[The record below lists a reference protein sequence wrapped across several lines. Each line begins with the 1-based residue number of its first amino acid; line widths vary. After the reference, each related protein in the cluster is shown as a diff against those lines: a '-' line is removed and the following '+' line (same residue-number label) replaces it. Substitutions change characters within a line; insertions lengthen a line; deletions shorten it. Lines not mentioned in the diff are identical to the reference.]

1 MGNKDKTWD
10 ENAATSSDRE
20 QESRDTALART
31 IALAVTEAFAKQKA
45 EETKLIT
52 ETFTRQMEKTQAQY
66 DELLKVSRA
75 QNSTTTLKVSSG
87 SQGFRVMDP
96 FDWTHD
102 KNIYQRWQLWS
113 MKARLA
119 LDAMEG
125 DNEKTKI
132 FYLQHWLDGKGID
145 KIKGWMN
152 SKILISQEDYDSL
165 EERDRVGKYPAD
177 KVESYFTL
185 VENILTPRSNP
196 LLAVE
201 ELHVAKQGSMTSQD
215 FYSHI
220 LQIVKRCQFPNPEA
234 EERAIRDAIFIGM
247 NSQRARDKAINLM
260 NEEGK
265 IVTVEFLMNHLAVE
279 DGNSQH
285 KFLSQL
291 NSSSSVNMVAYDRRQ
306 NKGKGNR
313 GKQSSGRNTA
323 QNKSRGQASSSTVQP
338 FRKPPGME
346 GKCMRCGKPDH
357 LQGQKCAAKNAK
369 CKECHKIGHFYK
381 VCQSKKRT
389 RRANLAQAVPQNE
402 NDTHIDE
409 CGLVQPNP
417 PLVGMLK
424 LINHIGT
431 TSGTQGKHLKFPID
445 VDVRGSYKDHLIV
458 RVDTGADVN
467 CMNETTFKKLFPK
480 VQLDVCPYEIQ
491 NFGNSTAD
499 ISILGQFQTYLQF
512 RGKKYLNTFIV
523 TNANDCPNLLSHG
536 ATFRMNVLKP
546 NYPRENMVKGDEV
559 PNFKIGK
566 PTCTSN
572 VFQILQDLR
581 LKRHSG
587 NFEPKTYRPS
597 TTSTTGTN
605 QPKSHEKASKN
616 TIGTVNIDNLDT
628 VSSNPIPCRTM
639 QPPKASTFRTMPT
652 LTVSTNQPVSN
663 RRPSHPQSGLP
674 PCCMHVLQAKGQVHK
689 SGETPALRKVQ
700 HPHNGR
706 TSVSRFPLTKQEI
719 LSQYSSCFEGIG
731 RFPGDPYKFHL
742 KPDHKPARHAPR
754 KVPVHLEK
762 AFKEEIDSLVS
773 QGILEE
779 VKEHTDWVNSYVIVE
794 KDTGNA
800 HAPNHTIKKKLRICL
815 DPRDLNEAL
824 EREPYH
830 TRSVDEI
837 TAKLQGMTVFTI
849 VDFRKGYWMVV
860 LHPDSRKLTCMA
872 LPFGRFQWTRLPM
885 GTVVAQDIF
894 QSKLDA
900 IFIGMNGVTG
910 IADDMIIAGKDE
922 MEHDRNFQ
930 AFMEKCM
937 ENNLTLNAEKIQFKQ
952 KQVSFYGHVWSE
964 NGISPDPKKI
974 QALKHMEFPPDKE
987 TMRSFLGMINYLNRY
1002 SALSAHLAAPLSSL
1016 THQAADYKPEKTHME
1031 NFQRLKMEISK
1042 TEALPYFNTSAET
1055 TLQTDAS
1062 KKGLGACLIQ
1072 NGKVV
1077 CYASRSLTKTE
1088 QNYQNLER
1096 EALGTIWGMEK
1107 FHYFLYGKEFT
1118 LETDQKPLVSIYKKH
1133 MVDISP
1139 RVQRLIVRSFPYQ
1152 PFTVVYKKGRD
1163 IPVADALSRVTPMD
1177 PEDNIKLPII
1187 AVNMITKL
1195 VLMSTFAQDNFSRK
1209 LDRIRKSTSQD
1220 DQLTRLSRYIN
1231 TGFPCE
1237 KKNLPRDLQ
1246 DYWNYRD
1253 TLSVENGL
1261 ITCGSRIIVPHE
1273 MRAEMM
1279 QYIHEGHQGK
1289 ERCLLRARNTV
1300 FWPRISHDIQEL
1312 IERCIICQEHG
1323 KSQPI
1328 MGITQELPPFPWHTL
1343 ATDIFYWK
1351 RMDFLIVADVFSKY
1365 FLVRKLINSTST
1377 AVCAEIATIVTELGL
1392 PHVIRSD
1399 NGPCYSSKEF
1409 QQMLQRYNI
1418 THHTSSPHHPRSNG
1432 FVERM
1437 VGVAKKL
1444 MDKAGSEGK
1453 PWISGLYEYRV
1464 TPQSGSIASPL
1475 QLLTQRI
1482 PREKDL
1488 PQLPSTLGAQ
1498 EMYDTHQEILR
1509 RQPDRPE
1516 RSYIE
1521 LTPGMAVWVQHK
1533 QNTSWEPAIIA
1544 SQTSP
1549 NSYWIMQENGDDQPK
1564 LYRRTRSMLKIRCT
1578 EVRKPSLEYNQPTEM
1593 NKAKFHSPHSLNEER
1608 NHVQHNSVDKIP
1620 RDLVIPT
1627 KSNTS
1632 APDSVF
1638 SEGKEE
1644 NTDIAEEAP
1653 AEVPAPAPATAPTLE
1668 TVEERPHTPGS
1679 RKSTRK
1685 NFGRPASAYSDFYM

>member
-1 MGNKDKTWD
+1 MGNKDKTHD
-10 ENAATSSDRE
+10 ENAATSSNWE

-31 IALAVTEAFAKQKA
+31 ITQAVAEAFAKQKA

-52 ETFTRQMEKTQAQY
+52 ETFTRQMEKTQVQY
-66 DELLKVSRA
+66 DELLKVSHA
-75 QNSTTTLKVSSG
+75 QKSTTTLKVSSG

-132 FYLQHWLDGKGID
+132 SYLQHWLDGKGID

-323 QNKSRGQASSSTVQP
+323 QNKSRGQASSSTAQP

-559 PNFKIGK
+559 PNYQIGK
-566 PTCTSN
+566 STCTSN

-587 NFEPKTYRPS
+587 NFEPKTYRPN
-597 TTSTTGTN
+597 TTFTTGTN
-605 QPKSHEKASKN
+605 QPKSHEKANENTIEN
-616 TIGTVNIDNLDT
+616 TIGTVNIDNLDN

-652 LTVSTNQPVSN
+652 PTVSTNQPVSN

-674 PCCMHVLQAKGQVHK
+674 PCCMHVLQAKGQV
-689 SGETPALRKVQ
+689 S
-700 HPHNGR
+700 HNGR

-719 LSQYSSCFEGIG
+719 LSQYSGCFEGIG
-731 RFPGDPYKFHL
+731 CFPGDPYKFHL

-922 MEHDRNFQ
+922 MEHDKNFQ

-1107 FHYFLYGKEFT
+1107 FHYFLYGKKFT

-1187 AVNMITKL
+1187 AINMITKL

-1237 KKNLPRDLQ
+1237 KKNLPKDLQ

-1253 TLSVENGL
+1253 TLSIENGL

-1273 MRAEMM
+1273 MPAEMM

-1289 ERCLLRARNTV
+1289 ERCLLQARNTV
-1300 FWPRISHDIQEL
+1300 FWPRISQDIQEL

-1328 MGITQELPPFPWHTL
+1328 VGITQELPPFPWHTL

-1377 AVCAEIATIVTELGL
+1377 AVCVEIATIVTELGL

-1488 PQLPSTLGAQ
+1488 PQLPSTQGAQ
-1498 EMYDTHQEILR
+1498 EMYDTRQEILR

-1578 EVRKPSLEYNQPTEM
+1578 EVWKPSLEYNQPTEM
-1593 NKAKFHSPHSLNEER
+1593 NKAKFHSPYSLNEER

-1632 APDSVF
+1632 APDSVL

-1644 NTDIAEEAP
+1644 NIAEEAP
-1653 AEVPAPAPATAPTLE
+1653 AEVPAPAPAAAPTLE
-1668 TVEERPHTPGS
+1668 TVEE
-1679 RKSTRK
+1679 
-1685 NFGRPASAYSDFYM
+1685 